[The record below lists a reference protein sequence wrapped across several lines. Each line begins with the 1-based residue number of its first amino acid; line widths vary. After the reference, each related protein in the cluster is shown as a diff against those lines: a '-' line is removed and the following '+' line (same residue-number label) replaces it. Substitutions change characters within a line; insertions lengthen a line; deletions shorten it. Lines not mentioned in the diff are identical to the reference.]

1 MLNLEELRQ
10 AVRGEVQLNYNLA
23 KFSSFRIGGNADVF
37 VSPKD
42 KADVLSALKFFE
54 KVKLPYLVLGRGSN
68 VLISDK
74 GICGAVISLREN
86 LEQVEVKEE
95 DGSALVYVEAGA
107 DLPALAANMLKKG
120 YGGLENLSGIPG
132 SVGGAILM
140 NAGAYGKEI
149 FEVIESVEVIRCGEI
164 KTLRRNEVAYR
175 YRGTDLENDI
185 ILACTLRLKKLSAE
199 EQKVAMEKRKMWM
212 EKRRNSQP
220 LTLPNAGSI
229 FKNPPPDEN
238 GNPRFTGALI
248 EACGLKG
255 KRIGDAQISEKHAN
269 FIVNLGNAK
278 ASDVMALIELARA
291 EVKRKFGVNLELEI
305 KLLGK
310 FD

>member
-10 AVRGEVQLNYNLA
+10 AIKGEIQLNYNLA
-23 KFSSFRIGGNADVF
+23 KFSSFRIGGNARVF

-42 KADVLSALKFFE
+42 KANVLCAVQFFE

-86 LEQVEVKEE
+86 LEQVELKEE
-95 DGSALVYVEAGA
+95 SGSVLVYVEAGA
-107 DLPALAANMLKKG
+107 DLPALAIDMLKKG

-149 FEVIESVEVIRCGEI
+149 FDVIESVEVIRCGEI
-164 KTLRRNEVAYR
+164 KTLRRDEVAYR

-185 ILACTLRLKKLSAE
+185 ILACRLRLKKLSDE
-199 EQKVAMEKRKMWM
+199 EQKEAMEKRKMWM
-212 EKRRNSQP
+212 EKRRSTQP

-238 GNPRFTGALI
+238 GNPRYAGALI

-255 KRIGDAQISEKHAN
+255 KRIGGAQISEKHAN
-269 FIVNLGNAK
+269 FIVNVDNAK
-278 ASDVMALIELARA
+278 ASDVLALIELTRD
-291 EVKRKFGVNLELEI
+291 EVKRKFNITLELEI
-305 KLLGK
+305 KLLGE

>member
-10 AVRGEVQLNYNLA
+10 AVRGEVHLNYNLA

-37 VSPKD
+37 ISPKD
-42 KADVLSALKFFE
+42 KVDVLNAVKFFE
-54 KVKLPYLVLGRGSN
+54 KLKKPYIVLGRGSN

-74 GICGAVISLREN
+74 GIRGAVISLREN
-86 LEQVEVKEE
+86 LEKIEVKEE
-95 DGSALVYVEAGA
+95 KCDALVYVEAGA
-107 DLPALAANMLKKG
+107 DLPALAMEMLKRG

-149 FEVIESVEVIRCGEI
+149 FEVIESVEVIREGEI
-164 KTLRRNEVAYR
+164 KILQRDEIAYR
-175 YRGTDLENDI
+175 YRGTDLENDV
-185 ILACTLRLKKLSAE
+185 ILSCRLRLKKLSAE
-199 EQKVAMEKRKMWM
+199 AQKEAMQKRKMWM
-212 EKRRNSQP
+212 EKRRSTQP

-229 FKNPPPDEN
+229 FKNPPPDEH
-238 GNPRFTGALI
+238 GNARYAGALI

-255 KRIGDAQISEKHAN
+255 KQIGGAQISEKHAN
-269 FIVNLGNAK
+269 FIVNVHHAK
-278 ASDVMALIELARA
+278 ANDVIALIELIRA
-291 EVKRKFGVNLELEI
+291 EVKRRFNLTLELEI
-305 KLLGK
+305 KLLGE

>member
-10 AVRGEVQLNYNLA
+10 AVKGDVQLSYNLA

-37 VSPKD
+37 VAPKD
-42 KADVLSALKFFE
+42 KADVLNAVQLFE

-74 GICGAVISLREN
+74 GIRGAVISLREN
-86 LEQVEVKEE
+86 LEHVEIGEANGEV
-95 DGSALVYVEAGA
+95 LVYVEAGA
-107 DLPALAANMLKKG
+107 DLPALAAQMLKKG

-149 FEVIESVEVIRCGEI
+149 FEVIESVEVIRDGEI
-164 KTLRRNEVAYR
+164 KALRRDEVAYR
-175 YRGTDLENDI
+175 YRGTDLENDV
-185 ILACTLRLKKLSAE
+185 ILACRLRLKKLSDE
-199 EQKVAMEKRKMWM
+199 ELKSAMENRKQWM
-212 EKRRNSQP
+212 EKRRSTQP

-229 FKNPPPDEN
+229 FKNPPPDES

-255 KRIGDAQISEKHAN
+255 KCVGGAQISEKHAN
-269 FIVNLGNAK
+269 FIVNVNNAK
-278 ASDVMALIELARA
+278 ASDVIALIELTRG
-291 EVKRKFGVNLELEI
+291 EVKRNFNINLELEI
-305 KLLGK
+305 KLLGE

>member
-10 AVRGEVQLNYNLA
+10 AVKGEIQLNYNLA
-23 KFSSFRIGGNADVF
+23 KFSSFHIGGNANVF
-37 VSPKD
+37 VAPKD
-42 KADVLSALKFFE
+42 KADVLSAIQFFE

-86 LEQVEVKEE
+86 LERVEIKEE
-95 DGSALVYVEAGA
+95 NKDALVYVEAGA
-107 DLPALAANMLKKG
+107 DLPALALNMLKKG

-149 FEVIESVEVIRCGEI
+149 FEVIESIEVIRDGEI
-164 KTLRRNEVAYR
+164 KTLRRDEVAYR

-185 ILACTLRLKKLSAE
+185 ILACQLRLKKLSAE
-199 EQKVAMEKRKMWM
+199 EQKVAMENRKQWM
-212 EKRRNSQP
+212 EKRRNTQP

-238 GNPRFTGALI
+238 GNPRYAGALI

-255 KRIGDAQISEKHAN
+255 KRIGGAQISEKHAN
-269 FIVNLGNAK
+269 FIVNVDNAK
-278 ASDVMALIELARA
+278 ASDVIALIELARA

-305 KLLGK
+305 KLLGE

>member
-1 MLNLEELRQ
+1 MLNLEEFRK
-10 AVRGEVQLNYNLA
+10 AVRGEVQLSYNLA

-42 KADVLSALKFFE
+42 KSDVLSAVQFFE
-54 KVKLPYLVLGRGSN
+54 KVKLPYIVLGRGSN

-74 GICGAVISLREN
+74 GIRGAVISLREK
-86 LEQVEVKEE
+86 LEHIEIQEHNGDV
-95 DGSALVYVEAGA
+95 LVYVEAGV
-107 DLPALAANMLKKG
+107 DLPALAVDMLKKG

-149 FEVIESVEVIRCGEI
+149 FELVESVEVIRHGEI
-164 KTLRRNEVAYR
+164 QMLQREQIAYR
-175 YRGTDLENDI
+175 YRGTDLERDI
-185 ILACTLRLKKLSAE
+185 ILSCILRLKKLSTE
-199 EQKVAMEKRKMWM
+199 EQKAAMENRKIWM
-212 EKRRNSQP
+212 EKRRRTQP

-229 FKNPPPDEN
+229 FKNPPPTAQ
-238 GNPRFTGALI
+238 GTPQYAGALI

-269 FIVNLGNAK
+269 FIVNLGEAK
-278 ASDVMALIELARA
+278 ASDVIALIELARA
-291 EVKRKFGVNLELEI
+291 EVKRKFGITLELEI
-305 KLLGK
+305 KLLGE

>member
-10 AVRGEVQLNYNLA
+10 AVKGDVQLNYNLA

-37 VSPKD
+37 ISPKD
-42 KADVLSALKFFE
+42 KADVLNAVQFFE
-54 KVKLPYLVLGRGSN
+54 KVKLSYLVLGRGSN

-74 GICGAVISLREN
+74 GVRGAVISLREN

-95 DGSALVYVEAGA
+95 NGDALVYVEAGA
-107 DLPALAANMLKKG
+107 DLPALAVDMLKKG

-149 FEVIESVEVIRCGEI
+149 FEVIESVEVIREGKI
-164 KTLRRNEVAYR
+164 KTLRRDEVAYR

-185 ILACTLRLKKLSAE
+185 ILSCKLRLKKLSAE
-199 EQKVAMEKRKMWM
+199 EQKDAMEKRKMWM
-212 EKRRNSQP
+212 EKRRSTQP

-255 KRIGDAQISEKHAN
+255 KRIGGAQISEKHAN
-269 FIVNLGNAK
+269 FIVNVDNAK

-291 EVKRKFGVNLELEI
+291 EVKRKFNVNLELEI
-305 KLLGK
+305 KLLGE

>member
-1 MLNLEELRQ
+1 MLNLEELRK
-10 AVRGEVQLNYNLA
+10 AIRGDVQLNYNLA

-42 KADVLSALKFFE
+42 KCDVLSAVQFFE

-74 GICGAVISLREN
+74 GIRGAVISLREN
-86 LEQVEVKEE
+86 LERVELKEE
-95 DGSALVYVEAGA
+95 QREALVYVEAGA
-107 DLPALAANMLKKG
+107 DLPALAAQMLKKG

-149 FEVIESVEVIRCGEI
+149 FEVIESVEVIREGEI
-164 KTLRRNEVAYR
+164 KTLKREEIAYR
-175 YRGTDLENDI
+175 YRGTDLERDI
-185 ILACTLRLKKLSAE
+185 ILSCNLRLKKLSAE
-199 EQKVAMEKRKMWM
+199 EQAKAMENRKMWM
-212 EKRRNSQP
+212 EKRRSTQP

-229 FKNPPPDEN
+229 FKNPLPDEE
-238 GNPRFTGALI
+238 GKPRYAGALI

-255 KRIGDAQISEKHAN
+255 KRVGDAQISEKHAN

-291 EVKRKFGVNLELEI
+291 EVKRKFDITLELEI
-305 KLLGK
+305 KLLGE

>member
-1 MLNLEELRQ
+1 MLNLEDLRQ
-10 AVRGEVQLNYNLA
+10 ALRGDVRLDYNLA

-42 KADVLSALKFFE
+42 KLDVLSAVRFFD
-54 KVKLPYLVLGRGSN
+54 KTKLPYVVLGRGSN

-74 GICGAVISLREN
+74 GVRGAVVSLREN
-86 LEQVEVKEE
+86 LERVELEE
-95 DGSALVYVEAGA
+95 HGAEARLYVEAGA
-107 DLPALAANMLKKG
+107 DLPALAAQTLKQG

-132 SVGGAILM
+132 SVGGAIVM

-149 FEVIESVEVIRCGEI
+149 FELIEWVEVIRDGEL
-164 KTLRRNEVAYR
+164 KTLKRDEVAYR
-175 YRGTDLENDI
+175 YRGTDLENDV
-185 ILACTLRLKKLSAE
+185 ILACQLRLKKLSPE
-199 EQKVAMEKRKMWM
+199 EQAKAMECRKALM
-212 EKRRNSQP
+212 EKRRHSQP

-238 GNPRFTGALI
+238 GVPRYAGALI

-255 KRIGDAQISEKHAN
+255 RRVGGAQISEKHAN
-269 FIVNLGNAK
+269 FIVNVDNAK
-278 ASDVMALIELARA
+278 AADVFALIDIAKT
-291 EVKRKFGVNLELEI
+291 EVKKKFGVELELEI
-305 KLLGK
+305 KLIGE